1 MLIDDTQMIRHE
13 TKSKKVMK
21 LLSNEITIV
30 PDKEIISSDKKIKI
44 IQEPSIEVDGIGFN
58 YNKKTGIIRIFDSVR
73 VHYDK

>member
-1 MLIDDTQMIRHE
+1 MLIDAQMIRHE

-58 YNKKTGIIRIFDSVR
+58 YNKKTGIIRIFDSVK